1 MFSIYVNETSSSF
14 LHNYSQR
21 LINETYVNEPAGN
34 ADLEI
39 GMLCKLVL
47 MKTINVKIYIALNDK

>member
-1 MFSIYVNETSSSF
+1 MKHLISSF
-14 LHNYSQR
+14 LQNYSQR